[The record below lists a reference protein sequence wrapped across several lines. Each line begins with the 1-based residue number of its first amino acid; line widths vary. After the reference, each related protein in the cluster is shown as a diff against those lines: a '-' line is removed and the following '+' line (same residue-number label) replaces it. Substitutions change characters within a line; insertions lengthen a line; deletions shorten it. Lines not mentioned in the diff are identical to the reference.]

1 MSISRNTRWEGCV
14 PKTDRGPEPYFEMRS
29 ADKSS
34 PSRSR
39 IEYVIAVATMAAM
52 LVLPSPCSLLFAMEF
67 TLQYDPASKEQ
78 IRIISQS
85 ITEAYPDGEY
95 FLTGIS
101 GPNGEWKV
109 VRIESSKYCDNDL
122 CPIVVLSSELD
133 WKVAIKAG
141 RELAVLIELGKWGY
155 IQMKFGV
162 DGASNIVLRYFP
174 DEKVLSIA
182 R

>member
-1 MSISRNTRWEGCV
+1 
-14 PKTDRGPEPYFEMRS
+14 MRS

-39 IEYVIAVATMAAM
+39 IEYVIAVAIMAAM

-67 TLQYDPASKEQ
+67 TLPYAPASKEQ

-95 FLTGIS
+95 FVTGIS
-101 GPNGEWKV
+101 GLNGEWTV
-109 VRIESSKYCDNDL
+109 VRIESSKYCNNDI
-122 CPIVVLSSELD
+122 CPTVILSSELD
-133 WKVAIKAG
+133 WKVATKAG
-141 RELAVLIELGKWGY
+141 RELVVLSELEKGGY

-162 DGASNIVLRYFP
+162 DGASNIILRYTR
-174 DEKVLSIA
+174 DEKVLYIA

>member
-1 MSISRNTRWEGCV
+1 
-14 PKTDRGPEPYFEMRS
+14 MRS

-39 IEYVIAVATMAAM
+39 IEYVIAVATLAAM

-67 TLQYDPASKEQ
+67 TLQYAPASKEQ
-78 IRIISQS
+78 IRIMSQS
-85 ITEAYPDGEY
+85 LTEAYPDGEY
-95 FLTGIS
+95 FLAGIR
-101 GPNGEWKV
+101 GLNGEWKA

-122 CPIVVLSSELD
+122 CPIVVFSPELD
-133 WKVAIKAG
+133 WKIAIKAG
-141 RELAVLIELGKWGY
+141 RELAVLSELGKGGY

-162 DGASNIVLRYFP
+162 DGASNIVLRYMR
-174 DEKVLSIA
+174 DEKVLVIA